1 MAERLAYLEAVVGAD
16 ITQFR
21 KGMRDIRNET
31 GLLSET
37 MSGIAGI
44 GRTLTF
50 ALTTPLVALGSFA
63 VQEAAAFDGAMR
75 NINSILGLS
84 ETEFNNLSMS
94 AFEFAKT
101 TREGVV
107 PATEAL
113 YEVFSAGV
121 LDQEKAMAIWETSTR
136 VAEAGLADLSST
148 TNAITATM
156 SAFNLSQ
163 EEATRV
169 GNVWTRMV
177 QAGVGSLDDFL
188 SNSQKVLPLSSALKI
203 SLEDMGA
210 TLAFLSQGGG
220 GAAKAETSYAMLLS
234 NLIKPTE
241 ALTAAYQELGVTT
254 GRELIDHF
262 GSVGD
267 AVMGLRDVMGEVD
280 FYKAFS
286 KTGLEAGIRIVENFD
301 QMKKAAEEFND
312 GLDSATMDAWA
323 EQAKS
328 FSFQLD
334 IMKTAV
340 SGVST
345 VIGQAL
351 MPMLTPIVMEI
362 TKIAN
367 TISDANPDIIKMG
380 VAFAAAAA
388 ALPPL
393 LWLFGSLVTP
403 IGLVLGAVAALGV
416 AFSTNFG
423 GIRDAVNGAI
433 SDITGD
439 LSGITS
445 IVDDVMATLF
455 PPDAPDLPTAI
466 SNEITTYEPIELAA
480 SDFVTVKA
488 GDTIWSIWAANYS
501 DRFSWDEFKTEIGWT
516 PHTLQIGEVI
526 EVPGSFGTDL
536 EEMIRHGFQGNSS
549 TSGGLGASMEE
560 IMRMN
565 NATSGGSAIADAMS
579 DRIVNA
585 IEIVKARM
593 PEQLQGLIDRAVTW
607 FDTNAGSLLDNIA
620 TLFEPSAEG
629 GDSPV
634 YRSFTAVLEGDIG
647 RAIDEII
654 PGLGTRVSA
663 AIGGWNLA
671 DAFPQV
677 TAALSN
683 LLNRV
688 GTWLLSDG
696 IPIISRSVGY
706 LAGRLGVEFTRAIES
721 AMNFLTSPATG
732 QAASD
737 AASYAQTGII
747 DPFAEGFNDAIAGTT
762 FQSALDTA
770 KQSLTDAIA
779 SITDIAGLLQI
790 DESLTSIGNLGDSIV
805 GFIDKLTKADW
816 SSVNKVIDFLMKL
829 TLGILGFAW
838 GLGNSIVSALVNSVA
853 DMLDAVGLA
862 LQNFIDFTALI
873 SSGDYGEAFTKLGG
887 GLVNLAVGLLKIPIN
902 VIDSLTSFIND
913 LTGWNLP
920 SLAQSIEDAFTEVP
934 KVDVTTVLDTSNLA
948 QGYLV
953 GADMGYAVTEG
964 FKGGFD
970 NIDPAQWLKDRM
982 AEAAPEMLSMWE
994 GTPVMEQMTIEV
1006 QDIVF
1011 QHPEWV
1017 NDPAKVFEAM
1027 GIENETGY
1035 VWTPAVQ
1042 VDPVVTSD
1050 SPLMGSGQLMPEGL
1064 FGDTAT
1070 PIAIDTL
1077 VDVTGVETF
1086 AADAAKKTFDAEAW
1100 RVEAEAAGTAGID
1113 SLSTIIADSV
1123 ANGQLDETTIID
1135 GFITPLTT
1143 AWTTAFGAEGT
1154 MQTDFTN
1161 FMLSVL
1167 MNATAVGTSFVVM
1180 GVVALGAMT
1189 TLQKGLDPVITAIV
1203 QMLDNVVQTANDAA
1217 GAIQSV
1223 VDSFNANQAVLA
1235 TPMLPAPAAAP
1246 PIAGARAEG
1255 GNVSGGSTY
1264 LVGEGGAEL
1273 FTPHTSGSIMS
1284 NEALFGALRRNAQG
1298 SGGGNTINVY
1308 GVQDVDGFLY
1318 QLRRK
1323 NVAI

>member
-1 MAERLAYLEAVVGAD
+1 
-16 ITQFR
+16 
-21 KGMRDIRNET
+21 MRDIRNET

-63 VQEAAAFDGAMR
+63 VQEAAEFDAAMR

-84 ETEFNNLSMS
+84 ETEFNNLSS
-94 AFEFAKT
+94 TAFEFAKT
-101 TREGVV
+101 TRDGVV
-107 PATEAL
+107 PSIEAL
-113 YEVFSAGV
+113 YEVFSAGI

-136 VAEAGLADLSST
+136 VAEAGLADLSAT

-177 QAGVGSLDDFL
+177 QVGVGSLEDFL

-254 GRELIDHF
+254 GRDLIEHF

-267 AVMGLRDVMGEVD
+267 AVMALRDTMGEVD

-286 KTGLEAGIRIVENFD
+286 KTGLEAGIRIVENFE
-301 QMKKAAEEFND
+301 QLKRSVGEFND

-323 EQAKS
+323 QQAKS

-351 MPMLTPIVMEI
+351 MPMLTPIIMEI

-380 VAFAAAAA
+380 VAFAAVAA

-416 AFSTNFG
+416 AFTTNFG

-433 SDITGD
+433 ADITGD

-445 IVDDVMATLF
+445 IVDDVMAALF
-455 PPDAPDLPTAI
+455 PPTEDIPTAI
-466 SNEITTYEPIELAA
+466 DTYLGAPVELAT

-488 GDTIWSIWAANYS
+488 GDTLWSIWAENYKETYT
-501 DRFSWDEFKTEIGWT
+501 WDEFKTAVGWT
-516 PHTLQIGEVI
+516 PHLLQIGEMI
-526 EVPGSFGTDL
+526 EVPATMGSDF
-536 EEMIRHGFQGNSS
+536 EELIRHGFDGMRNAM
-549 TSGGLGASMEE
+549 GASVNEV
-560 IMRMN
+560 MRMN
-565 NATSGGSAIADAMS
+565 NAMGVSGDSPIAQGMS
-579 DRIVNA
+579 DRIAGA
-585 IEIVKARM
+585 IEIVKSRM

-607 FDTNAGSLLDNIA
+607 FDTNAGTLLNNVA
-620 TLFEPSAEG
+620 ALFEPSAEG

-634 YRSFTAVLEGDIG
+634 YRAFTAVLEGDIG

-671 DAFPQV
+671 DAFPRI
-677 TAALSN
+677 TAALGN

-688 GTWLLSDG
+688 GTWLLTDG

-706 LAGRLGVEFTRAIES
+706 LAGRLGVEFTRAIETALS
-721 AMNFLTSPATG
+721 FLTSPAAG

-737 AASYAQTGII
+737 VAAYAQTGIV
-747 DPFAEGFNDAIAGTT
+747 DPFAEGFNEAIKGSTFETALNDAKTR
-762 FQSALDTA
+762 
-770 KQSLTDAIA
+770 LTDTIN

-790 DESLTSIGNLGDSIV
+790 DENLSALGNLGDSIT
-805 GFIDKLTKADW
+805 GFVSKIASADW
-816 SSVNKVIDFLMKL
+816 SGMAKIGQLVL
-829 TLGILGFAW
+829 TVLGFAW
-838 GLGNSIVSALVNSVA
+838 GLGNSVVAGLVNGIAGLLDNVGNAIKGFVDGVA
-853 DMLDAVGLA
+853 KLLNGDIGGGLTD
-862 LQNFIDFTALI
+862 I
-873 SSGDYGEAFTKLGG
+873 GG
-887 GLVNLAVGLLKIPIN
+887 GLVNLAVGLLKIPVNI
-902 VIDSLTSFIND
+902 IDSVTSFIND
-913 LTGWNLP
+913 LTGWDLP
-920 SLAQSIEDAFTEVP
+920 SLAESLEAAFKEAP
-934 KVDVTTVLDTSNLA
+934 KVDVTTILDTSNVA
-948 QGYLV
+948 QSYFV

-1006 QDIVF
+1006 QNIIF
-1011 QHPEWV
+1011 EHPEWI

-1035 VWTPAVQ
+1035 VWTPAVT
-1042 VDPVVTSD
+1042 VDPVVTPD
-1050 SPLMGSGQLMPEGL
+1050 PGMMGSGTLMPEGL
-1064 FGDTAT
+1064 FPTAT
-1070 PIAIDTL
+1070 DIPIETA
-1077 VDVTGVETF
+1077 VTISGTEQF
-1086 AADAAKKTFDAEAW
+1086 AQDAAKKTFDAEAW
-1100 RVEAEAAGTAGID
+1100 RTEAEAAGTAGLD
-1113 SLSTIIADSV
+1113 ALSTIITDSV
-1123 ANGQLDETTIID
+1123 ANGTLDETTIID

-1143 AWTTAFGAEGT
+1143 AWIGAFGADGT
-1154 MQTDFTN
+1154 MQLAFTSW
-1161 FMLSVL
+1161 MLNVL
-1167 MNATAVGTSFVVM
+1167 MNATAVGVAFVTM

-1223 VDSFNANQAVLA
+1223 VDSFNANQAILNSPV
-1235 TPMLPAPAAAP
+1235 AAAP
-1246 PIAGARAEG
+1246 QGAVPIAGTRAEG
-1255 GNVSGGSTY
+1255 GSVHGGSTY

-1308 GVQDVDGFLY
+1308 GITDVDSFIY

-1323 NVAI
+1323 NVAL